1 MSVPVCTFSKDE
13 RICGKK
19 SISLLMDKGH
29 WGSMSCI
36 RYCWMPGLTERNR
49 ILVSVPK
56 RHFKRA
62 VKRNLLKRRI
72 REAYRLNKTI
82 LSSGPFDIMLVY
94 TSSQVQTFPQIE
106 ADVKSLLKKLE
117 ARAK

>member
-1 MSVPVCTFSKDE
+1 MAAPVCTFPKDE

-19 SISLLMDKGH
+19 AISVLMDKGH

-36 RYCWMPGLTERNR
+36 RYCWMAGSTEKSR

-72 REAYRLNKTI
+72 REAYRLNKDI
-82 LSSGPFDIMLVY
+82 LSSASVDMMLVY
-94 TSSQVQTFPQIE
+94 TSSQVMTFQQIE
-106 ADVKSLLKKLE
+106 ADVKALLKKLE